1 MKISNTHQRLSDN
14 LKNTEVLT
22 NPEPFLGPNW
32 ETVLRWWLYYESL
45 TDEQENELYRRYCAI
60 DRDTRKHAYDLARNA
75 TIEVIGADN
84 RQVVW
89 CVVPYPTTITYELIA
104 LHKLKEKGI
113 QPTFLPLIDWKD
125 KPQCPQPRLIRE
137 DFLPQP
143 TLEETITDNY
153 RIKKVVDFIR
163 CEKRVRYFPQ
173 RKILWFFWAAIPG
186 FPEYYFSFELSNS
199 AILTYIDGI
208 KCNETQYIPPKLNNG
223 TR

>member
-1 MKISNTHQRLSDN
+1 MKISNTHQRLSN
-14 LKNTEVLT
+14 FLNNPEVLT

-32 ETVLRWWLYYESL
+32 ETVLRFWLFYESL
-45 TDEQENELYRRYCAI
+45 TFAQSVELYRWCGFDEDARTLA
-60 DRDTRKHAYDLARNA
+60 KALARNA
-75 TIEVIGADN
+75 AVEVIGTDN
-84 RQVVW
+84 WLAVW
-89 CVVPYPTTITYELIA
+89 WVSPFQPLSFEIIA

-125 KPQCPQPRLIRE
+125 KPQLPQSRLIRE
-137 DFLPQP
+137 GFLPQP

-153 RIKKVVDFIR
+153 RIKKVVDFIHG
-163 CEKRVRYFPQ
+163 EKRVRYFPQ
-173 RKILWFFWAAIPG
+173 RKILWFFWTSIPD
-186 FPEYYFSFELSNS
+186 FPDYYFSFEQANS